1 MDVCIIKLLKIKME
15 SRKKVFS
22 KQMMRKKE
30 VIIYKKDLNNFY
42 TIGTGKIIT
51 NKTIRIKN
59 PHQNKQR

>member
-1 MDVCIIKLLKIKME
+1 
-15 SRKKVFS
+15 
-22 KQMMRKKE
+22 MMRKKE